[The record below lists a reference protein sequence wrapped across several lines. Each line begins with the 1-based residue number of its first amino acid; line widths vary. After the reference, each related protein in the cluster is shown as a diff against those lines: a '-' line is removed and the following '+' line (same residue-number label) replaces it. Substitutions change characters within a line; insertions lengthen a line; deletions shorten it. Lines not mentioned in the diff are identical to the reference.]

1 MGLFSKIFGG
11 AKELSK
17 ISNGVAN
24 VVNMLDEYE
33 SDPDLTYLYV
43 SAWITRVAVIDVVE
57 ANEYPSHYILYA
69 PIHGNQT
76 KMTIM
81 EAYGLTITRVASK
94 ALDHSPRVHDY
105 VQDILNK
112 KEAFYEIQRQLPQ
125 ETINIFS
132 NVKK

>member
-11 AKELSK
+11 VKELTK

-24 VVNMLDEYE
+24 VIHMLDEYE
-33 SDPDLTYLYV
+33 SDPDLTYLYI

-69 PIHGNQT
+69 PIYGTQT
-76 KMTIM
+76 KITIM
-81 EAYGLTITRVASK
+81 EAYGLTIARVASK
-94 ALDHSPRVHDY
+94 ALDCSPRVHDY
-105 VQDILNK
+105 VKDILDK

-125 ETINIFS
+125 ETINMFS
-132 NVKK
+132 